1 MFYKTLLFW
10 TVLLASSLGST
21 AAWAQCTDL
30 TPAEG
35 KDYQDALRFF
45 KERRL
50 IEAKAKLEKI
60 ATPCFDISYMNGRV
74 NSYLRVYDQAIKY
87 YEDAIA
93 LNPDKN
99 DTIYFDLANAL
110 KYTGQYDN
118 AKTTYQKFL
127 QRYPVKDANDFYVK
141 QANFEMEGCDYA
153 KVAKEL
159 DKDCPTWRV
168 YSDQGLD
175 ALNEADND
183 DQFPAL
189 FVVQTDSFIIFT
201 SHRAGATGTNPKKK
215 PTEKKLIPKGYYAKD
230 GQPFSDLWI
239 VTMESDSTFGTPEN
253 MGKSV
258 NTKTND
264 ASAVIDP
271 TGSVMY
277 YSICGEGKSR
287 KKYGCSIYESKF
299 DASKNRWGTFEKVPG
314 LAATRDV
321 KVNSRGKTKKAP
333 TYDVHPTLADGGNT
347 MYFVS
352 DREGGAGGLD
362 IWVSTKTG
370 ETWSTPINAGKS
382 INTPANE
389 TSPHIGA
396 DGKTLYFASKGYK
409 GFGGY
414 DLYKASG
421 KISTWSEPENMGF
434 GINTSFDDFG
444 LIWTQ
449 QDTLGYLTSS
459 RNGNGRDD
467 IFRIVK
473 NYCPQLEITVQGNV
487 RDEQSKQAIPFA
499 TVILYSYDNDN
510 LVPVDTFKTQQDG
523 RYSFSLQ
530 KGYKY
535 KLVGTAPEYLTNEVI
550 VDTRTVTGRGKQVI
564 EQDVDILLTPIEI
577 DVMVLIQNIYY
588 DFDKADLRAESK
600 TALDKLVRMLT
611 DNPSITIQVAS
622 HTDTNGS
629 EKYNIRLSNRRS
641 KSVVD
646 YLEKAGIDKRRL
658 SSFGFGESRPAVYP
672 ELTDAD
678 EQSNRRT
685 EFRIR
690 TMDFNPTAKKK

>member
-35 KDYQDALRFF
+35 KDYQDALRFY

-50 IEAKAKLEKI
+50 IEAKAKLENI
-60 ATPCFDISYMNGRV
+60 ATPCFDISYMNGRL

-189 FVVQTDSFIIFT
+189 FVVQTDSFLIFT

-321 KVNSRGKTKKAP
+321 KVNLS
-333 TYDVHPTLADGGNT
+333 L
-347 MYFVS
+347 
-352 DREGGAGGLD
+352 
-362 IWVSTKTG
+362 I
-370 ETWSTPINAGKS
+370 
-382 INTPANE
+382 
-389 TSPHIGA
+389 HI
-396 DGKTLYFASKGYK
+396 
-409 GFGGY
+409 
-414 DLYKASG
+414 
-421 KISTWSEPENMGF
+421 
-434 GINTSFDDFG
+434 
-444 LIWTQ
+444 
-449 QDTLGYLTSS
+449 
-459 RNGNGRDD
+459 
-467 IFRIVK
+467 
-473 NYCPQLEITVQGNV
+473 
-487 RDEQSKQAIPFA
+487 
-499 TVILYSYDNDN
+499 
-510 LVPVDTFKTQQDG
+510 
-523 RYSFSLQ
+523 
-530 KGYKY
+530 
-535 KLVGTAPEYLTNEVI
+535 
-550 VDTRTVTGRGKQVI
+550 
-564 EQDVDILLTPIEI
+564 
-577 DVMVLIQNIYY
+577 
-588 DFDKADLRAESK
+588 
-600 TALDKLVRMLT
+600 
-611 DNPSITIQVAS
+611 
-622 HTDTNGS
+622 
-629 EKYNIRLSNRRS
+629 
-641 KSVVD
+641 
-646 YLEKAGIDKRRL
+646 
-658 SSFGFGESRPAVYP
+658 
-672 ELTDAD
+672 
-678 EQSNRRT
+678 
-685 EFRIR
+685 
-690 TMDFNPTAKKK
+690 